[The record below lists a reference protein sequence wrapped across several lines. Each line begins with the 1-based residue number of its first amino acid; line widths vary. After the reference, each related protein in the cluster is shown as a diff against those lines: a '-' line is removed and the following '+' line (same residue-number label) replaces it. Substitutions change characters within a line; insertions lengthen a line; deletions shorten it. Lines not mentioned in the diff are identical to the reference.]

1 MNEGGE
7 SDFSEE
13 LEKAIHGSEKS
24 DSREHSRGT
33 SKSKTSLKDI
43 VEAKSQMKQ
52 GSKKS
57 KEHSIDVDEAD
68 KRGMMYLRKNKPDQ
82 PSKRILSDQEINYQ
96 SLTY

>member
-24 DSREHSRGT
+24 DSLKGTT
-33 SKSKTSLKDI
+33 SKSKISLKDI
-43 VEAKSQMKQ
+43 IETKSQMKS
-52 GSKKS
+52 GSKKN
-57 KEHSIDVDEAD
+57 KEHSIDVDDTD

-82 PSKRILSDQEINYQ
+82 PSKN
-96 SLTY
+96 